1 MYSIDDISRMIF
13 IDIETTYKSET
24 FDEHNDEFKSAF
36 KKLLDKKFSSGEYED
51 LGSDEANFRQY
62 STLNPE
68 YSRISTIVIG
78 AYDKKTQSIKTKTF
92 IDDDEK
98 VLLIEF
104 NEFLSAVYAKNS
116 FMNIVGHYI
125 KYFDIPFLIKR
136 MLANGLTLHQN
147 LHLHKM
153 KPWENLLIDTYDV
166 YKFGGIKSGSLEDI
180 CILLDI
186 PSPKS
191 KYESKDAP
199 GLFYTNKEDL
209 VQYCENDVRTNLKCV
224 LKMAGIPYI
233 D

>member
-1 MYSIDDISRMIF
+1 MYTVDEVSRMIF
-13 IDIETTYKSET
+13 IDIETTYKNET
-24 FDEHNDEFKSAF
+24 FEEHNEEFKSAF
-36 KKLLDKKFSSGEYED
+36 KKLLAKKFSSGEYVD
-51 LGSDEANFRQY
+51 LGSDEKNFKQY

-68 YSRISTIVIG
+68 YSRVSTIVMG
-78 AYDKKTQSIKTKTF
+78 VYDKKTQTIKTKTF
-92 IDDDEK
+92 INDDERT
-98 VLLIEF
+98 LLSEF
-104 NEFLSAVYAKNS
+104 NESLYAIYEKNS

-136 MLANGLTLHQN
+136 MLANGLSIHPN

-153 KPWENLLIDTYDV
+153 KPWENVLIDTYDL

-199 GLFYTNKEDL
+199 GLFYTNQVDL
-209 VQYCENDVRTNLKCV
+209 VEYCENDVRTNLKCV
-224 LKMAGIPYI
+224 LKMANIPYI